1 MLSSVLEACFR
12 LLRDVSKEMK
22 SWQDKSLDE
31 IPDEDIL
38 KIIEILEFFLE
49 LREESKKGE

>member
-22 SWQDKSLDE
+22 SWQDKSLDK

-49 LREESKKGE
+49 LREKSKKGE